1 MKSTF
6 KIPTCCV
13 PRLLFAVALLIAA
26 PFAWAQSGSE
36 DQPTPAEQ
44 ELLDQMLV
52 NRHAKRVCSEVFLSG
67 RTAAEVLAEDHDTDP
82 GTVEID
88 VNRAAGRVSIGALGK
103 TGTAVYRP
111 GLGCTILYRLSQEQL
126 LAQDTGDAT
135 PRTLDPQK
143 GWPLGS
149 KVKVTTPSGLDRSA
163 LEKALDDAF
172 SEPEADRR
180 RGTRAALVVYDGQ
193 VVAERYAPGFGPDR
207 SLIIWSMT
215 KSLTSALVGLLAG
228 DGVLD
233 PAAPAPVPEWATQ
246 GDPRKA
252 ITLDQLLRMSSGLKF
267 QEVYKYGLIDV
278 NIMLFGD
285 PDTAHYAAS
294 QPLEAAPDTK
304 WSYSSGT
311 TNIISRIVCDSLGG
325 ELSDYVTFV
334 RSRLLDPL
342 GMTHTVMELDEAGNF
357 VGSSYAY
364 STPRDLA
371 RFGQLYL
378 QDGAWNGERLLP
390 KGWVEYS
397 TAPTPAA
404 PRGQYGGHFWLNA
417 GDPEDSSKRR
427 WPDVPRGAYGLAGY
441 EGKSVTVVPSRKA
454 VIVRLGRTP
463 DRKAFD
469 LNEFLGSVL
478 EALPRAFSG
487 RTKR

>member
-6 KIPTCCV
+6 KGPICCI

-26 PFAWAQSGSE
+26 PFARAQSGAE
-36 DQPTPAEQ
+36 EQLTPAEQ
-44 ELLDQMLV
+44 ELFDQMLA
-52 NRHAKRVCSEVFLSG
+52 NRNAKRVCSGVFLSG
-67 RTAAEVLAEDHDTDP
+67 RTAAEVLAEDRDTDP

-88 VNRAAGRVSIGALGK
+88 VNRAAGRASIGTLGK

-143 GWPLGS
+143 AWPLGS
-149 KVKVTTPSGLDRSA
+149 KVKVTTPFGLDRSA
-163 LEKALDDAF
+163 LEAALDDAF
-172 SEPEADRR
+172 SEPEAARR
-180 RGTRAALVVYDGQ
+180 RGTRAALVAYDGQ

-207 SLIIWSMT
+207 PLIIWSMT

-233 PAAPAPVPEWATQ
+233 PADPAPVPEWATQ

-267 QEVYKYGLIDV
+267 QEVVYQQGLFDV
-278 NIMLFGD
+278 EVMLFGD

-294 QPLEAAPDTK
+294 QPLEADPDTK
-304 WSYSSGT
+304 WWYSSGT
-311 TNIISRIVCDSLGG
+311 TNIISRVVRDSLGG

-334 RSRLLDPL
+334 RNRLLDPL
-342 GMTHTVMELDEAGNF
+342 GMTHTVMELDEAGTF
-357 VGSSYAY
+357 VGASYAY

-397 TAPTPAA
+397 TTPTPAA
-404 PRGQYGGHFWLNA
+404 PRGQYGRHFWLNA

-427 WPDVPRGAYGLAGY
+427 WPDVPRDAYGLAGF
-441 EGKSVTVVPSRKA
+441 EGQSVTVVPSRKA

-463 DRKAFD
+463 DRTAFD
-469 LNEFLGSVL
+469 LNAFLGSVL
-478 EALPRAFSG
+478 EALP
-487 RTKR
+487 